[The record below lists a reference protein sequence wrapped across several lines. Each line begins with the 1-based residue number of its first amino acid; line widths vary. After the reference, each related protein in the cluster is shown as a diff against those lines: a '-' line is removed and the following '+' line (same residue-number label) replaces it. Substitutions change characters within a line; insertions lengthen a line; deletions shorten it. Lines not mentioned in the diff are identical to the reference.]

1 MTQHKGQRI
10 GYARVSSTNQNLA
23 RQLASLG
30 EVTRLFEEKQSGAQ
44 RTGRTALA
52 EMIGYA
58 RQGDTVVVSSMDRLA
73 RSVVDLNQIVAELI
87 DKGVAVEFIT
97 EKATFRAGNRD
108 PFAEFQLNIM
118 ASFAQLE
125 RSISKERQAEGIKA
139 AKARGVYQGR
149 TPKMKHE
156 QLVQARELIATGVP
170 KARIARQL
178 GVDRSTLYRALQRNE
193 SMSAR
198 ENKSG

>member
-10 GYARVSSTNQNLA
+10 GYARVSSTDQNLA
-23 RQLASLG
+23 RQLATIG
-30 EVTRLFEEKQSGAQ
+30 EVDRLFEEKQSGAQ
-44 RTGRTALA
+44 RAGRTALA
-52 EMIGYA
+52 EMIAYA
-58 RQGDTVVVSSMDRLA
+58 RQGDIVVVSSMDRLA

-87 DKGVAVEFIT
+87 DKRVAVEFIT

-149 TPKMKHE
+149 TPKMKQE